1 MELKRIRAKDMRTAQ
16 EKATALYGPDVLV
29 ISSCQ
34 VRGQTEMIVAV
45 DVVPMGADEA
55 LQDEFPHTV
64 TAQSASGK
72 MDFNQALHQAMP
84 SRRAAPHKPAAAVAP
99 SPAPTATQPTQPAQF
114 RDEEPIAVMAPVAR
128 VQEVLASVGSAGQQ
142 THEQIR
148 GQEIV
153 SLVREELSALRKEF
167 RLSQQMAM
175 WSSGQSLP
183 PALQPVRQALQ
194 DAPIPSALRALLLDV
209 LPDHDNADSALS
221 VIRAQLEHTVSERQI
236 ALKCDGVHVVAGPS
250 GSGKTLMLARMAQNM
265 ALELGAEQVAVIS
278 YCDVRPGAWNQAQL
292 LSTQSGVEC
301 FRATSMGA
309 LKLLLEDL
317 SHRRVVLIDTAGVQ
331 TAERVQE
338 IRTVSPQAQFH
349 AVVPADASV
358 ATLRRLF
365 TSPEGTWHSI
375 VVSKIDE
382 SAQPW
387 ALIQFLSESRVGLMA
402 GSKGDKLGDW
412 MPGACATEL
421 VDAALAGL
429 GLNTGLSAMTDI
441 PEQLVMPSGTLM
453 SSMVA

>member
-1 MELKRIRAKDMRTAQ
+1 MELKRILAKDMRTAQ

-45 DVVPMGADEA
+45 DVAPIGAEEA

-64 TAQSASGK
+64 SAPSASGRVN
-72 MDFNQALHQAMP
+72 FAQALDQAMP
-84 SRRAAPHKPAAAVAP
+84 ARRPAAAPFVA
-99 SPAPTATQPTQPAQF
+99 SSAQAAAQPARSIHPQ
-114 RDEEPIAVMAPVAR
+114 DEEPVAIMAPVSR
-128 VQEVLASVGSAGQQ
+128 VQDVLASVGAAGQAA
-142 THEQIR
+142 HEQIR

-183 PALQPVRQALQ
+183 PALQSVRQALQ
-194 DAPIPSALRALLLDV
+194 DAPIPSALRALLIDV
-209 LPDHDNADSALS
+209 LPDHDTAESALS
-221 VIRAQLEHTVSERQI
+221 AIRSQLEHTLCERHV
-236 ALKCDGVHVVAGPS
+236 ALTGEGVHVVAGPS
-250 GSGKTLMLARMAQNM
+250 GSGKTLMLARLAQNM
-265 ALELGAEQVAVIS
+265 ALELGIEQVAVIS
-278 YCDVRPGAWNQAQL
+278 YCDLRPGAWNQAQL

-301 FRATSMGA
+301 YRATSMGA
-309 LKLLLEDL
+309 LKLLMEDL

-338 IRTVSPQAQFH
+338 IRTVCPQARFH

-365 TSPEGTWHSI
+365 ASPDGTWHSM
-375 VVSKIDE
+375 VVSKLDE
-382 SAQPW
+382 STQPW

-412 MPGACATEL
+412 VPGACATEL
-421 VDAALAGL
+421 VEAALAGL
-429 GLNTGLSAMTDI
+429 GLNGTMPAMSDDLD
-441 PEQLVMPSGTLM
+441 QSVMQTVPVA
-453 SSMVA
+453 SSMAL

>member
-1 MELKRIRAKDMRTAQ
+1 MELKRILAKDMRTAQ

-45 DVVPMGADEA
+45 DVVPMGEEEA
-55 LQDEFPHTV
+55 VQDEFPHTV
-64 TAQSASGK
+64 TQPAASGK
-72 MDFNQALHQAMP
+72 VDFTQALQQAMP
-84 SRRAAPHKPAAAVAP
+84 SRRPAAVQPAFKPEPVVVKPATV
-99 SPAPTATQPTQPAQF
+99 

-128 VQEVLASVGSAGQQ
+128 VQEVLASVGAAGQQ
-142 THEQIR
+142 AHDQIR

-175 WSSGQSLP
+175 WSTGQSLP
-183 PALQPVRQALQ
+183 PAMQPVRQALQ
-194 DAPIPSALRALLLDV
+194 DAPMPGALRALLLDV
-209 LPDHDNADSALS
+209 LPEHESAESALS
-221 VIRAQLEHTVSERQI
+221 AIRTQLEHTVSERQV
-236 ALKCDGVHVVAGPS
+236 ALHQAGVHVVAGPS
-250 GSGKTLMLARMAQNM
+250 GSGKTLMLARMAQSL
-265 ALELGAEQVAVIS
+265 ALEFGAEQVAVIS
-278 YCDVRPGAWNQAQL
+278 YCDLRPGAWNQAQL

-301 FRATSMGA
+301 YRATSMGA
-309 LKLLLEDL
+309 LKLLLDDV
-317 SHRRVVLIDTAGVQ
+317 SHRRAVLIDTAGVQ

-338 IRTVSPQAQFH
+338 IRSVAPQAQFH

-365 TSPEGTWHSI
+365 AVTDGTWHSI
-375 VVSKIDE
+375 IVSKIDE
-382 SAQPW
+382 STQPW

-402 GSKGDKLGDW
+402 GSKGEKLGDW
-412 MPGACATEL
+412 MPGACAADL

-429 GLNTGLSAMTDI
+429 GLNAPMATMAQTGEPHIVQPGA
-441 PEQLVMPSGTLM
+441 VM
-453 SSMVA
+453 SSMAA